1 MENIIDQHLKLIKEN
16 IKFVLDYPKTGILF
30 CDISTLLEN
39 PKAYSSTMT
48 LLSDHYKNYQLT
60 KIVGV
65 EARGFLFS
73 APLALILKL
82 GFIPARK
89 AGRLPRDTIRESY
102 ILEYGF
108 SCLEMHDDSITPGDR
123 VLIVDDLLATGGT
136 IEAVVKLIRRL
147 GGIVHDAA
155 FIINLTDLG
164 GESLLKKIGINPY
177 SLIAHANYNK
187 HVD

>member
-1 MENIIDQHLKLIKEN
+1 MENTINQQLALIKKHIRSIPN
-16 IKFVLDYPKTGILF
+16 YPKQGILF
-30 CDISTLLEN
+30 RDISTLLKN
-39 PKAYSSTMT
+39 PNAYSASVT
-48 LLSDHYKNYQLT
+48 LLAHHYKNYKLT

-89 AGRLPRDTIRESY
+89 AGRLPSDTISESY
-102 ILEYGF
+102 ILEYG
-108 SCLEMHDDSITPGDR
+108 SGCLEIHNDSIIPGDK

-147 GGIVHDAA
+147 GGEVNNAA
-155 FIINLTDLG
+155 FLIDLEDLG
-164 GESLLKKIGINPY
+164 GKLLLKNIGIDSY
-177 SLIAHANYNK
+177 SLVVFSSH
-187 HVD
+187 